1 MTTVLNQNIC
11 VFNKQFFDIYFS
23 SFLTYISYLRQVKKE
38 KKILVSIEIDKLT
51 NSIENVVSG
60 DIFDTDV
67 IQLFSKDT
75 RQIKKTDWTFN
86 WLGQLKLTDREV
98 YKLVIKDNVKIIQG
112 LISLSDKGD
121 HIYMNLIESV
131 KFNKGKTK
139 IYAGVPGNLVAFA
152 CKLAFAKGYDGYLAF
167 DAKTVLVKH
176 YQDTLYATHF
186 RGTKMMIE
194 TPAASRLINQYFKS

>member
-1 MTTVLNQNIC
+1 MK
-11 VFNKQFFDIYFS
+11 KQ
-23 SFLTYISYLRQVKKE
+23 
-38 KKILVSIEIDKLT
+38 KKILVDIEIDKLT

-60 DIFDTDV
+60 DTFDTDV
-67 IQLFSKDT
+67 FQLFSKDA
-75 RQIKKTDWTFN
+75 RQINKADWRFK
-86 WLGQLKLTDREV
+86 WQEQLKLNDREI
-98 YKLVIKDNVKIIQG
+98 YKLVIKDNPKIIQG
-112 LISLSDKGD
+112 LISLTDQGD
-121 HIYMNLIESV
+121 HIYMHLIESA

-152 CKLAFAKGYDGYLAF
+152 CKLSYAKGYEGYLAF

-194 TPAASRLINQYFKS
+194 TPAANRLINQYFKS